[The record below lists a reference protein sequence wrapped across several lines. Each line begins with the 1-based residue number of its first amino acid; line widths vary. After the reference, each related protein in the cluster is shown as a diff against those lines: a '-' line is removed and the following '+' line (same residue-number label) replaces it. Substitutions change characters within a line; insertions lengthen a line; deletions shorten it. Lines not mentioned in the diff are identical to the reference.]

1 MQQLSYD
8 LIVIGEGI
16 SGLSCAGHAARRGMR
31 VATFESTLFGGLVIN
46 VNELDGYA
54 EGGYASGTDLAS
66 ALMQSNADVGVK
78 SIQEGVNAVRAGGA
92 GFEVVSDAGRYESR
106 SVVIASGARLKK
118 LGIPGEGEFEGRGV
132 SSCADCDGP
141 MYQNEDVVVVGGGDS
156 ALQEALV
163 LSHYCRSV
171 NLIHRGDAFRA
182 QPHLVDR
189 IRASSRISISWRTTV
204 EAILGGKM
212 VEKVRIRH
220 GTGGGIDEVPCAG
233 VFAYIGLEPNCGF
246 APPAITRDARGHLV
260 TNPDGETSVAGIWA
274 IGAVRA
280 GYSGLLRDAA
290 LEARTVAERVAE
302 RLGLD

>member
-1 MQQLSYD
+1 MMQGYD

-16 SGLSCAGHAARRGMR
+16 SGLTCAGHAARGGLR

-54 EGGYASGTDLAS
+54 DGGQKSGTDLAS
-66 ALMQSNADVGVK
+66 ALMQTNSDSGVK
-78 SIQEGVNAVRAGGA
+78 SIQENVGAVRAAGG
-92 GFEVVSDAGRYESR
+92 GFEVTSDSGRYQAR

-118 LGIPGEGEFEGRGV
+118 LGVPGEAEFEGRGV

-163 LSHYCRSV
+163 LAHYCRNV
-171 NLIHRGDAFRA
+171 KLLHRGDAFRA
-182 QPHLVDR
+182 RPHLVEQA
-189 IRASSRISISWRTTV
+189 RANPKITVQWKTTV

-212 VEKVRIRH
+212 VEKVRAGHAGSSEEI
-220 GTGGGIDEVPCAG
+220 PCAG
-233 VFAYIGLEPNCGF
+233 VFAYIGLEPSAAF
-246 APPAITRDARGHLV
+246 APADIARDARGHLV
-260 TNPDGETSVAGIWA
+260 TNQDCETPVAGVWA

-280 GYSGLLRDAA
+280 GYSGLLRDAVP
-290 LEARTVAERVAE
+290 EARRVADAVRD
-302 RLGLD
+302 RLD